1 MKALKLVIIF
11 VVVLGGIVGAFL
23 LLSGNNKGAGIVPPE
38 DNPYETYRVQI
49 ENEWNQLEDWNEQ
62 VYKKNCDLVKQLS
75 ADRSGFQYSQPLM
88 DLNTRKA
95 VEIVREKIFAEWNS
109 SSCRKKMVEK
119 YINAV
124 SVIENMDSNAAS
136 NPNVKQMKSVNATYI
151 KAYSL
156 ANRHIGLKPS
166 FDGQSWNSYESYS
179 NSISSQRNAI
189 LADSNYKEYLSNIAD
204 VKSGLS
210 SIPYKLAYE
219 KHRFSNSLAH
229 LIVDYYDDIISEER
243 TRSQLNQLRST
254 RNRFDSDFP
263 SNSELNSFIKKFAD
277 DVEENETRNENE
289 NTSSYGLD

>member
-11 VVVLGGIVGAFL
+11 VVALGGIVGAFL

-38 DNPYETYRVQI
+38 DNSYETYRVQI

-95 VEIVREKIFAEWNS
+95 VEIVREKIFAEWSS
-109 SSCRKKMVEK
+109 SSCRKNVIEK

-124 SVIENMDSNAAS
+124 SVIENMDRNAAS
-136 NPNVKQMKSVNATYI
+136 NPNVKQMKSVNSTYV

-156 ANRHIGLKPS
+156 ANRRIGLTPR

-179 NSISSQRNAI
+179 SSISSQKNAI
-189 LADSNYKEYLSNIAD
+189 LADSNYKEYLSNITG
-204 VKSGLS
+204 VKKGLN
-210 SIPYKLAYE
+210 SIPDKLAE
-219 KHRFSNSLAH
+219 GKSRFSRSLAN
-229 LIVDYYDDIISEER
+229 LIVDYYDDILSEER
-243 TRSQLNQLRST
+243 TRQQLNELRSM
-254 RNRFDSDFP
+254 RNRFDSAFP
-263 SNSELNSFIKKFAD
+263 SSSELNSFIKKFAD
-277 DVEENETRNENE
+277 DVEENETRSEN
-289 NTSSYGLD
+289 NLSYSSN